1 MEVGCGRILAWELR
15 YSMVDGNRDA
25 KRKWDEVLHELRET
39 IEAKRGEGKMS
50 EIDSGGNAFPRH
62 EISGYGRI
70 GDADH
75 DLWERQKS
83 GMSLREWYAGMA
95 LQGLLANPSTILKQA
110 DIPELSFEYADSMIR
125 AGKGEK

>member
-1 MEVGCGRILAWELR
+1 
-15 YSMVDGNRDA
+15 
-25 KRKWDEVLHELRET
+25 
-39 IEAKRGEGKMS
+39 MS

-95 LQGLLANPSTILKQA
+95 LCGIQANYRQTMTSQLEVAEIAFGL
-110 DIPELSFEYADSMIR
+110 ADSMIR
-125 AGKGEK
+125 AGKGE